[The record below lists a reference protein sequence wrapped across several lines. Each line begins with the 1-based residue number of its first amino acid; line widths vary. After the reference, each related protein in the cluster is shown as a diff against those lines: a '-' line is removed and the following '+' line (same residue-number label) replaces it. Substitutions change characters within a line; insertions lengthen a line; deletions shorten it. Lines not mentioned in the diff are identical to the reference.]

1 MFNRDGD
8 KNMVGKHC
16 EIQITRTKKDKNDA
30 IKFLKFLTW
39 HNPFN
44 VDEKGVLMNIAAGII
59 ANKEI
64 NVDEA
69 VQIGK
74 RIHQVFDST
83 KFIDIK
89 FVKAKQAKTFMTM
102 RKFVRVGKDNIFM
115 SSNELLRCLIST
127 VCISGPPEDSIFTY
141 GLEPVAPAMY

>member
-8 KNMVGKHC
+8 KNMVRKHC
-16 EIQITRTKKDKNDA
+16 EIEISCTKKDKNDA

-44 VDEKGVLMNIAAGII
+44 VDEKNVLLNIATGII

-69 VQIGK
+69 VQTGK
-74 RIHQVFDST
+74 RIHQVLDGT

-102 RKFVRVGKDNIFM
+102 RKSVRAGKDNIFM
-115 SSNELLRCLIST
+115 SLNELFRCLIST

>member
-16 EIQITRTKKDKNDA
+16 EIQITRTKKDKNDV

-102 RKFVRVGKDNIFM
+102 RKSVRVGKDNIYV
-115 SSNELLRCLIST
+115 IK
-127 VCISGPPEDSIFTY
+127 
-141 GLEPVAPAMY
+141 

>member
-16 EIQITRTKKDKNDA
+16 EIQISCTKKYKNDA
-30 IKFLKFLTW
+30 LKFLKFLTW

-44 VDEKGVLMNIAAGII
+44 VDEKGVLMNIATGII

-74 RIHQVFDST
+74 RIHQVLDGT
-83 KFIDIK
+83 KFII
-89 FVKAKQAKTFMTM
+89 
-102 RKFVRVGKDNIFM
+102 
-115 SSNELLRCLIST
+115 SSLLKPNRPRHS
-127 VCISGPPEDSIFTY
+127 
-141 GLEPVAPAMY
+141 